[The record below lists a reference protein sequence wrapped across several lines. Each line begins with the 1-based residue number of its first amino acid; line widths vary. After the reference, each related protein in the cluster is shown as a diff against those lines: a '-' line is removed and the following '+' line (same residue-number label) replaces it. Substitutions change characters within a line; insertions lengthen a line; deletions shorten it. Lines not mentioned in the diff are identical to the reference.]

1 MTTPALTAP
10 VLSDVLVPRLP
21 AAAQRVPREV
31 ALIAGAVLL
40 LWGTGNVAI
49 PLPFT
54 PVPLSLATFSVL
66 LIGAGLG
73 PLRALAATGAYLVL
87 GLAGAPMFADGAS
100 GWAFASFGYILGY
113 IAAAVLMGV
122 LARRRAD
129 RRVLPTVLS
138 AVGATT
144 VVYLFGVPWLAVFA
158 GLDLPGA
165 LALGVVPFLIGD
177 AIKAVAA
184 ATLLPATWRLLGKRR

>member
-1 MTTPALTAP
+1 MTAIAVHAP

-21 AAAQRVPREV
+21 ATAQRIVREALLVSGAV
-31 ALIAGAVLL
+31 AL
-40 LWGTGNVAI
+40 LWAAGNVVI

-54 PVPLSLATFSVL
+54 PVPISLATFSVL
-66 LIGAGLG
+66 LIGAALG
-73 PLRALAATGAYLVL
+73 PLRALVATGTYLL
-87 GLAGAPMFADGAS
+87 AGLLGAPMFAQGAS

-113 IAAAVLMGV
+113 VAACVLVGH

-129 RRVLPTVLS
+129 RRVLPMALVAIAST
-138 AVGATT
+138 G

-158 GLDLPGA
+158 GVDLPTA
-165 LALGVVPFLIGD
+165 LALGMVPFLLGD

-184 ATLLPATWRLLGKRR
+184 AALLPATWRLINRS

>member
-1 MTTPALTAP
+1 MTAITVHAP

-21 AAAQRVPREV
+21 ATAQRIVREALLVSGAV
-31 ALIAGAVLL
+31 AL
-40 LWGTGNVAI
+40 LWTAGNVVI

-54 PVPLSLATFSVL
+54 PVPISLATFSVL

-73 PLRALAATGAYLVL
+73 PLRAIISTSAYLAL
-87 GLAGAPMFADGAS
+87 GLVGMPMFAQGAS

-113 IAAAVLMGV
+113 VAAAGLMGS

-129 RRVLPTVLS
+129 RKVVHT
-138 AVGATT
+138 AGAAIASTAF
-144 VVYLFGVPWLAVFA
+144 VYILGVPWLAGFLGI
-158 GLDLPGA
+158 GLAEA
-165 LALGVVPFLIGD
+165 LAIGVVPFLLGD

-184 ATLLPATWRLLGKRR
+184 AALLPATWRLIDRT

>member
-1 MTTPALTAP
+1 MTALPAP
-10 VLSDVLVPRLP
+10 VLSDVLVPRMP
-21 AAAQRVPREV
+21 AVAQRIARETLLVGGAV
-31 ALIAGAVLL
+31 AL
-40 LWGTGNVAI
+40 LWAAGNVAI

-73 PLRALAATGAYLVL
+73 PLRALAATGAYLIA
-87 GLAGAPMFADGAS
+87 GLAGAPMFADGGS

-113 IAAAVLMGV
+113 IAASVLIGY

-129 RRVLPTVLS
+129 RRILPMALT
-138 AVGATT
+138 AIGATA
-144 VVYLFGVPWLAVFA
+144 VVYLFGVPWLAAFTGA
-158 GLDLPGA
+158 DLPTA
-165 LALGVVPFLIGD
+165 LTLGMVPFLIGD

-184 ATLLPATWRLLGKRR
+184 AALLPATWRLIEKTR

>member
-1 MTTPALTAP
+1 MTTIAVPAP
-10 VLSDVLVPRLP
+10 VLSDVLVPRMP
-21 AAAQRVPREV
+21 AITHRLARE
-31 ALIAGAVLL
+31 ALLFAGALTL
-40 LWGTGNVAI
+40 LWATGNVAI

-73 PLRALAATGAYLVL
+73 PLRAFAATSAYLTL
-87 GLAGAPMFADGAS
+87 GIVGIPMFADGAS

-113 IAAAVLMGV
+113 VAASVLVGF

-129 RRVLPTVLS
+129 RKVLPTALVAIAS
-138 AVGATT
+138 TT
-144 VVYLFGVPWLAVFA
+144 VVYLLGVPWLAGFL
-158 GLDLPGA
+158 GLGLGEA

-177 AIKAVAA
+177 VIKAVAA
-184 ATLLPATWRLLGKRR
+184 SALLPATWRLVNR